1 MTVVELANLLNATVQ
16 EIFEHYKKIFVAIP
30 QDEHYILTLEQ
41 IRKAIPNNK
50 LKEKSNDDENKIV
63 IKNLFSKKE
72 EIKTNNQEYRAKRV
86 EILDKLAPY
95 FNIQEAELLLEIKNY
110 NTIPDFIFEGEY
122 KKIDENNFVFFYNI
136 IHQNGNNWKWGFV
149 DKDGRVVIPFIYDN
163 GWNFTKG
170 IVAVKK
176 NGKSFYISTKGEC
189 VKD

>member
-176 NGKSFYISTKGEC
+176 NGK
-189 VKD
+189 